1 MTYVVTGAF
10 SNLGYAALC
19 YLAGAIIAL
28 AV

>member
-1 MTYVVTGAF
+1 MTYVVSGAF

-19 YLAGAIIAL
+19 YVAGAIVAL